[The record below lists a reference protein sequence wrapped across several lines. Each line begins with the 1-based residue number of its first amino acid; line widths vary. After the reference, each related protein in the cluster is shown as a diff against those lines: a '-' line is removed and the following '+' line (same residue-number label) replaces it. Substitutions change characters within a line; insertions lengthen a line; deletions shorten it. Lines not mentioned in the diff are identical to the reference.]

1 MGQNGIIIKGFPVQ
15 QNGQDFIIGKAS
27 IKDILTYTRYT
38 ERLIIGFDEDEKP
51 IYNPHIQRKV
61 ETSRVNKIADF
72 LINDPEAMFPTNI
85 VLGIPMSMI
94 SSQFS
99 HDGIIEISLDEKVTS
114 QIKLA
119 KEGYQDADIFITII
133 DGQHRIRGVVYRG
146 DYLPALDG
154 RGQGRQRLRRK
165 VQVQGG
171 DRRRRHPYPD
181 GAENPDRAPDGRLRV
196 PFYIVRKPRAD
207 ARGFCL

>member
-133 DGQHRIRGVVYRG
+133 DGQHRIRGIEV
-146 DYLPALDG
+146 AIE
-154 RGQGRQRLRRK
+154 RL
-165 VQVQGG
+165 QEE
-171 DRRRRHPYPD
+171 
-181 GAENPDRAPDGRLRV
+181 AEKHNNILAHTKLENLLNMELAISYFIDKSLEYQAMIFSTINRTQKRV
-196 PFYIVRKPRAD
+196 SPQIRN
-207 ARGFCL
+207 